1 MRLKQ
6 VVEGTETRVGRFFD
20 SVVTGV
26 IFVAVVSFS
35 FETLPDLQPET
46 QTFLHWVEIV
56 CVFLFTVAYVLRVVV
71 ADRKIAF
78 LFSVHGLIDLAAI
91 LPFYIALGVD
101 LRSIRAIRLLRFLRI
116 LKLARYTKAI
126 DRLRQAVGIARE
138 EILVFL
144 GGAGV
149 LIYLSAVGVYYFEN
163 EAQPEVFVSVFH
175 SLWWSVVTLTT
186 VGYGDVYPIMLGG
199 RIFTVVVLMA
209 GLGMVA
215 VPSVSPR
222 LWRVCEPLT
231 RRK

>member
-56 CVFLFTVAYVLRVVV
+56 CVFLFTVEYVLRVVV

-91 LPFYIALGVD
+91 LPFYIALGID
-101 LRSIRAIRLLRFLRI
+101 FRSIRVIRLLRFLRI

-149 LIYLSAVGVYYFEN
+149 LIYLSAVGVYHFEN

-186 VGYGDVYPIMLGG
+186 VGYGDVYPITLGG
-199 RIFTVVVLMA
+199 R
-209 GLGMVA
+209 
-215 VPSVSPR
+215 S
-222 LWRVCEPLT
+222 WH
-231 RRK
+231 